1 MTADIIRKLEI
12 DWSAGSVTMRPI
24 CVVLCLLAGL
34 VASAKSSFAQTKTGE
49 QKSIVIIFNDGHRQS
64 VLLDGVAR
72 IEFNSGAVIVF
83 KDGHEQRV
91 PVENIARME
100 FNSSSSESP
109 LGKNYF
115 VGRWK
120 VGVGEGGGT
129 FFITLDPSGEA
140 HKSMGAS
147 HGTWAFVDG
156 EARIAWDDGWHDAI
170 RKVGSKHEKFAYE
183 PGKTFSDSPSNV
195 TDAKNLT
202 AQPI

>member
-1 MTADIIRKLEI
+1 MK
-12 DWSAGSVTMRPI
+12 PI
-24 CVVLCLLAGL
+24 SIFIALIVGTLGFATV
-34 VASAKSSFAQTKTGE
+34 SFAQTRAASEPKE
-49 QKSIVIIFNDGHRQS
+49 IVIIFNDGRRQS
-64 VLLDGVAR
+64 VPLHNVSR

-83 KDGHEQRV
+83 KDGHQQNV
-91 PVENIARME
+91 PVADIARLE
-100 FNSSSSESP
+100 FNSAPSGSP

-129 FFITLDPSGEA
+129 FFITLQPDGEA
-140 HKSMGAS
+140 HKSMGAG

-156 EARIAWDDGWHDAI
+156 EARISWDDGWHDAI
-170 RKVGSKHEKFAYE
+170 RKIGSKHEKFAYE
-183 PGKTFSDSPSNV
+183 PGKTFSDPPSNV